1 MVSPTPSL
9 RQKRA
14 VLLATGAAVIVTLV
28 VLYLLGN
35 IILTIGLS
43 ALIAY
48 TLLPVVRLLERAMP
62 WRKRHPDLS
71 RVSAIVI
78 MFLVGLAA
86 VAGILLVTVPL
97 IVREFGMFVD
107 EFPQFFRTARLTVEN
122 WIAIYADRIPEEIK
136 QDLEDAIAKGG
147 NILVGAAW
155 DAAEKTLGVVS
166 RSLSLII
173 GLATLPILVFY
184 LMKNSGAVHPAVCA
198 PFPSAMHVHLRAM
211 LDIVDQTFG
220 AYIRGQLTLGLVVGI
235 IVAVGLFLLGVPFS
249 ILLGIIAGIT
259 ELIPIIGPWIGGA
272 AGVIVTLATAPEKAL
287 WVAPPLFGNP
297 VCGERHSRA
306 AHPGECPETPSGRSY
321 RDCHHLRPLFRDM
334 GNHLGT
340 APGGYGKRHCDV
352 LHPGM
357 EVAGRRD
364 WQPAGGRTRSRDVVT
379 LEASGHARPGAPR
392 AVYDLL

>member
-1 MVSPTPSL
+1 MLRLGNRRIERVYMASPTPSL

-14 VLLATGAAVIVTLV
+14 VLLATGPAVIVTLV

-86 VAGILLVTVPL
+86 VAGILLAIVPL

-107 EFPQFFRTARLTVEN
+107 EFPQLFRTARLTVEN

-136 QDLEDAIAKGG
+136 QDLEDAIAQVG

-166 RSLSLII
+166 RSLS
-173 GLATLPILVFY
+173 
-184 LMKNSGAVHPAVCA
+184 
-198 PFPSAMHVHLRAM
+198 
-211 LDIVDQTFG
+211 
-220 AYIRGQLTLGLVVGI
+220 
-235 IVAVGLFLLGVPFS
+235 
-249 ILLGIIAGIT
+249 
-259 ELIPIIGPWIGGA
+259 
-272 AGVIVTLATAPEKAL
+272 
-287 WVAPPLFGNP
+287 P
-297 VCGERHSRA
+297 VCSKTK
-306 AHPGECPETPSGRSY
+306 PW
-321 RDCHHLRPLFRDM
+321 
-334 GNHLGT
+334 
-340 APGGYGKRHCDV
+340 AP
-352 LHPGM
+352 
-357 EVAGRRD
+357 ARRKYS
-364 WQPAGGRTRSRDVVT
+364 QFPMV
-379 LEASGHARPGAPR
+379 
-392 AVYDLL
+392 